1 MKQYGAKKE
10 ISKKGCQFPV
20 PIVLPFSL
28 CFRGQK
34 GGLGSPHITLLTFSI
49 RFLDEAGTTKTKQK
63 CSQTFWFYAAPSNL
77 FFNIVQ
83 NVDMG
88 VFHCHTV
95 NIWYWAFC
103 SHKRLSICCSW
114 LFVILLLKMELL
126 IVVLFVK
133 VMISLIKQACLQTS
147 VLTHQNFWPFCL
159 FSASIWA
166 GGIIEYTK
174 FGEGKLWQSLI
185 YNIQRRKS
193 KTIFGKIETSL
204 RYQKAKWKKRLR
216 DTKKHIPWNTTTNS
230 HSPHP
235 VLHRLGSRSLRW
247 SSTPFLLLVSFVK
260 Q

>member
-1 MKQYGAKKE
+1 MRRRQ
-10 ISKKGCQFPV
+10 I
-20 PIVLPFSL
+20 FSSIL
-28 CFRGQK
+28 YK
-34 GGLGSPHITLLTFSI
+34 MLTTL
-49 RFLDEAGTTKTKQK
+49 K
-63 CSQTFWFYAAPSNL
+63 
-77 FFNIVQ
+77 
-83 NVDMG
+83 G
-88 VFHCHTV
+88 VFHCHTL

-114 LFVILLLKMELL
+114 LFVILLLKIELL

-193 KTIFGKIETSL
+193 KTIFGKIKTSL
-204 RYQKAKWKKRLR
+204 RYPKAKWKKGLR

-230 HSPHP
+230 HSLHP

-247 SSTPFLLLVSFVK
+247 SSTPFLLLVSFGK
-260 Q
+260 H